1 MGKIRIEHIGTVTH
15 VRDQKLITKFG
26 KHLLKLRTQAKLSQ
40 EDLAND
46 ADVPV
51 NQIGR
56 IERGEINPS
65 LSTLNAIAIAL
76 NMKLSKLVDF
86 E

>member
-1 MGKIRIEHIGTVTH
+1 MTQ

-26 KHLLKLRTQAKLSQ
+26 KHLLKLRTQHDLSQ
-40 EDLAND
+40 EELAND
-46 ADVPV
+46 ADIPI

-65 LSTLNAIAIAL
+65 LSTLNAIARAL
-76 NMKLSKLVDF
+76 DMKLSKLVDF

>member
-1 MGKIRIEHIGTVTH
+1 VTRI
-15 VRDQKLITKFG
+15 RDQKLITKFG
-26 KHLLKLRTQAKLSQ
+26 KHLLKLRTQGELSQ

-46 ADVPV
+46 ADIPI

-65 LSTLNAIAIAL
+65 LSTLNAIARAL
-76 NMKLSKLVDF
+76 NIKLSKLVDF